1 MRRSNTEKLD
11 EILSQVL
18 KQNHLDEKLYEVKVI
33 NSWPVV
39 LGENIMNY
47 TSNISF
53 SKKKLYVTL
62 SSSVL
67 RQELFLSREII
78 IKSLNETVGANI
90 VQEIV
95 FK

>member
-18 KQNHLDEKLYEVKVI
+18 KQNHLDEKLYEVRVI
-33 NSWPVV
+33 KSWSVV

-47 TSNISF
+47 TSNIYF

-67 RQELFLSREII
+67 RQELFLSRDN
-78 IKSLNETVGANI
+78 IKKLLNENVGADV